1 MDLTLKNYYNHVRC
15 MYMTPGPQEIPYVM
29 MHYGKN
35 LTGNERFFGFCV
47 DILSRVANE
56 VGFEYILDLVP
67 DKKYGARDPVTGEWN
82 GMVSQLMQHVSRWA
96 DVILELISSDLWH
109 FKSEK
114 KNKPFCDWQLLY
126 VCVCELECYTLYLGL
141 TSDLDLFVYPEQ
153 SNKTI
158 DEQRAIVQQNHENQ
172 SNR

>member
-1 MDLTLKNYYNHVRC
+1 
-15 MYMTPGPQEIPYVM
+15 M

-47 DILSRVANE
+47 DILARVANE

-96 DVILELISSDLWH
+96 GVILELNCSDLWH
-109 FKSEK
+109 FKS
-114 KNKPFCDWQLLY
+114 KNHFA
-126 VCVCELECYTLYLGL
+126 
-141 TSDLDLFVYPEQ
+141 
-153 SNKTI
+153 I
-158 DEQRAIVQQNHENQ
+158 D
-172 SNR
+172 S